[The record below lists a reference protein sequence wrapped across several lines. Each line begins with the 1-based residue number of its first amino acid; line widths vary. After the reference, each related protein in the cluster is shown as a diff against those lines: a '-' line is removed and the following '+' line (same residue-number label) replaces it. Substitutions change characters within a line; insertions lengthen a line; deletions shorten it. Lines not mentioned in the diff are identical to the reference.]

1 MAGNAKPTLLNR
13 RWLPLNALRAFD
25 AVGQHLSFTAGA
37 QALHVSQ
44 SALSRHVISLEG
56 LLGRQLLERK
66 PHRLTL
72 TEAGAALLPV
82 VRKSFDRLEQALN
95 AVQNG
100 DTGGRTLRVHI
111 PPSLLQQMAL
121 PMLRDFRR
129 EFPDVLLDV
138 SSSHV
143 TGLPD
148 QELDVAIVYDR
159 PVMDD
164 RVTDLLWMVRVSP
177 VCSPAVAAAAEGKSL
192 AEFLAASE
200 MLHVKLESEPR
211 SLLWSIFAR
220 HFGLATSTDR
230 GLSFDTAISAMQYA
244 MSDGGVALADIDM
257 FANEIAE
264 GRLVAPYDSVME
276 DGFGYYLKFHAE
288 DLGDP
293 AIALFRTWF
302 LGRFAANSRTALPS
316 EVAEAVFAQDA

>member
-1 MAGNAKPTLLNR
+1 MAGETKTLINR

-44 SALSRHVISLEG
+44 SALSRHVISLED
-56 LLGRQLLERK
+56 LLGRQLLDRK
-66 PHRLTL
+66 PHRLAL
-72 TEAGAALLPV
+72 TEAGATLLPV
-82 VRKSFDRLEQALN
+82 VRKAFDRLEQAMN
-95 AVQNG
+95 AVRSG
-100 DTGGRTLRVHI
+100 DTGGRTLRVHM

-148 QELDVAIVYDR
+148 QDLDVAIVYDR
-159 PVMDD
+159 PTMDD

-177 VCSPAVAAAAEGKSL
+177 VCSPEMAALAEGRTL
-192 AEFLAASE
+192 TEFLAASE
-200 MLHVKLESEPR
+200 LLHVKLDAEPR
-211 SLLWSIFAR
+211 NLLWSMFAR
-220 HFGLATSTDR
+220 QLGLDVEPDR
-230 GLSFDTAISAMQYA
+230 GLAFDTAISAVQYA
-244 MSDGGVALADIDM
+244 MSGGGVALADIDM
-257 FANEIAE
+257 FSAEIAD
-264 GRLVAPYDSVME
+264 GRLVQPYPTVME
-276 DGFGYYLKFHAE
+276 DGYGYYLKFHAE

-293 AIALFRTWF
+293 AISLFRTWV
-302 LGRFAANSRTALPS
+302 LGRFAAATGNHPS
-316 EVAEAVFAQDA
+316 SIVEI